1 MKLTLSG
8 SPSEIENILS
18 RISFGNKDPTSWVSD
33 LCLSMKEEP
42 LLTPEQV
49 KEIQEIPKQE
59 IVTKVI
65 ELPPIFDTK
74 IERITSI
81 PKVVVPIEAEVKGRI
96 FRQSKDNVRN
106 VDIIFANSWILY
118 KRFVSASAASHYFWK
133 TNLSENLR
141 KWYKFEYN
149 GIWFNIK
156 TSNNVCK

>member
-18 RISFGNKDPTSWVSD
+18 RISFGNKDPTFEPILIPDV
-33 LCLSMKEEP
+33 EEKV
-42 LLTPEQV
+42 PE
-49 KEIQEIPKQE
+49 IKQE

-81 PKVVVPIEAEVKGRI
+81 PKVVIPVESEVKWKI
-96 FRQSKDNVRN
+96 FRQSTNNSRT
-106 VDIIFANSWILY
+106 VDITFTNSWILY
-118 KRFVSASAASHYFWK
+118 KKFVSPSAASHYFWK
-133 TNLSENLR
+133 TNLAENIR
-141 KWYKFEYN
+141 KGFRFEFN

-156 TSNNVCK
+156 YSNNVCK

>member
-18 RISFGNKDPTSWVSD
+18 RISFGNKDPTPEPILIQDV
-33 LCLSMKEEP
+33 EEKV
-42 LLTPEQV
+42 PEV
-49 KEIQEIPKQE
+49 KQE

-81 PKVVVPIEAEVKGRI
+81 PKVVIPVESEVKWKI
-96 FRQSKDNVRN
+96 FRQSTNNSRT
-106 VDIIFANSWILY
+106 VDITFVWSWILY
-118 KRFVSASAASHYFWK
+118 KKFVSPSAASHYFWK

-156 TSNNVCK
+156 NSNNVCK

>member
-18 RISFGNKDPTSWVSD
+18 RISFGNKDPTV
-33 LCLSMKEEP
+33 EP
-42 LLTPEQV
+42 IKTELIPEIV
-49 KEIQEIPKQE
+49 PEVKQE

-81 PKVVVPIEAEVKGRI
+81 PKVVIPIESEVKGKI
-96 FRQSKDNVRN
+96 FRQSTNNSRA
-106 VDIIFANSWILY
+106 VDITFVWSWILY
-118 KRFVSASAASHYFWK
+118 KKFVSPAAASHYFWK
-133 TNLSENLR
+133 TNLSENIR
-141 KWYKFEYN
+141 KGFKFEFN

-156 TSNNVCK
+156 YSNNVCK